1 MASSTR
7 APDVLTAGLLEEHRA
22 LRETLAGLEQELS
35 RMPTPEAASSW
46 CEAVSLRL
54 RMLRAHLRSH
64 FAREESG
71 GLIEEVQRSAPEQQS
86 VCERLLHEHAELL
99 DTLDALVADA
109 TLRIEPLR
117 WSDGLRGLIQ
127 KLARH
132 EEREDELL
140 LRALDTTPGAPD

>member
-1 MASSTR
+1 MQ
-7 APDVLTAGLLEEHRA
+7 TAGLLEEHRA

-35 RMPTPEAASSW
+35 RMPSAEAASAW

-71 GLIEEVQRSAPEQQS
+71 SLIEEVQRSAPEQQAA
-86 VCERLLHEHAELL
+86 CERLLHEHAELL
-99 DTLDALVADA
+99 GKLDGLVADA
-109 TLRIEPLR
+109 TLRIEPPR
-117 WSDGLRGLIQ
+117 WSEGLRELLQ